1 MGDFNRKGTSVSK
14 IMTYDRY
21 ITNKKKAKIS
31 CDDET
36 NFIIYFRLN
45 MSTGVLF
52 NNFKTLTSS
61 QQINVLKQFIS
72 KLYCVSVDKII
83 IGNIII
89 SSIQFK
95 ATVLRVPSV
104 TENISYDLN
113 GVKNSIVDA
122 MNVVVG
128 TTLTNGDLDPQM
140 TYVKDNV
147 VLTSSS
153 QQPEPEPEP

>member
-21 ITNKKKAKIS
+21 ITKKKKAKIA

-36 NFIIYFRLN
+36 NFNVYFRLN

-52 NNFKTLTSS
+52 NNFKTLTSI
-61 QQINVLKQFIS
+61 QEINVLKQFIS

-83 IGNIII
+83 IVNIII

-113 GVKNSIVDA
+113 GVKNAIVDS

-128 TTLTNGDLDPQM
+128 SVLTNGDLDPLM
-140 TYVKDNV
+140 TY
-147 VLTSSS
+147 
-153 QQPEPEPEP
+153 

>member
-21 ITNKKKAKIS
+21 ITNKKKTKIA

-36 NFIIYFRLN
+36 NFNINFRLN
-45 MSTGVLF
+45 MSNGVLF

-72 KLYCVSVDKII
+72 KLYCISVDKII
-83 IGNIII
+83 IENITTN

-95 ATVLRVPSV
+95 ATVLRVQSV

-113 GVKNSIVDA
+113 GVKNAIVDS

-128 TTLTNGDLDPQM
+128 SVLTNGDLDPLM
-140 TYVKDNV
+140 TY
-147 VLTSSS
+147 
-153 QQPEPEPEP
+153 